1 MKHAVEVLGT
11 YKNYSE
17 KEIVVVAVT
26 QIKGHAASHD
36 TSWMLNTIFHLYD
49 NYPDASRMQGTIGN
63 PKPENLPWLFEYQR
77 GADHYSSQMRVVGMN
92 EIYSISPVKATVIE
106 HAPGFGERTQSSTV
120 LVPVWLYGEV
130 KWTASEAVSVQ
141 RTRYNTAV
149 FYVKDIKREIKSR
162 DLSKEL
168 QDLANDIFGAW
179 VENKLKYSHV
189 LSENESSDVS
199 SILYALET
207 LNRGMAINESPF
219 FKALVKFVP
228 NPLEVLTKH
237 KSTECLKATV
247 SQYVN
252 WAAMAS
258 LWRKRSVTTKH
269 DLM

>member
-11 YKNYSE
+11 CKNSSE
-17 KEIVVVAVT
+17 KEIVVVNVT
-26 QIKGHAASHD
+26 QIKGYAASHD

-77 GADHYSSQMRVVGMN
+77 GSDHYSSQMRVVGMN
-92 EIYSISPVKATVIE
+92 EIYSVSPVKATVIE
-106 HAPGFGERTQSSTV
+106 HAPGFGERVQSSTV

-168 QDLANDIFGAW
+168 QEMATEIFGPW
-179 VENKLKYSHV
+179 SEKKLKITHI
-189 LSENESSDVS
+189 LTEEESTDIS
-199 SILYALET
+199 SILFTLESI
-207 LNRGMAINESPF
+207 NREMAIDVSRF
-219 FKALVKFVP
+219 FRTLGKFVSDP
-228 NPLEVLTKH
+228 IALLEKY
-237 KSTECLKATV
+237 KAIGCLKSASV
-247 SQYVN
+247 HYVA
-252 WAAMAS
+252 WAHMAS
-258 LWRKRSVTTKH
+258 LWTKGSGRI
-269 DLM
+269 